1 MSILPKTCLSPGN
14 YITTVKGLVKL
25 PYLLKLPHLSKTCKF
40 LMSIMV
46 LVRLPDPFRVDYLN
60 LEETILNQNEEREM
74 AEEKER
80 ERERDR

>member
-1 MSILPKTCLSPGN
+1 
-14 YITTVKGLVKL
+14 
-25 PYLLKLPHLSKTCKF
+25 
-40 LMSIMV
+40 MSIMV

-80 ERERDR
+80 EKEIDR